1 MLRMTLRVNGK
12 PDYTLVLPA
21 DEEYLDAVKAYDNA
35 IFRLATAQE
44 TEPEDYIGE
53 DGLLYCGKCR
63 QPKEAYFPEG
73 KTLFGRDRHPR
84 ACDCKRKILDEQQA
98 AEDICLLRYLPHYY
112 NGGTA
117 AIWQTAG
124 KLFQKKN
131 AMNHLFIAFLIPYSI
146 FSLVVRPC
154 VQQRLRGC
162 CEDFDFS
169 VRQLIQQRFKLHP
182 LRGLALHSFTMKN
195 LIHRDMIAGH
205 QF

>member
-1 MLRMTLRVNGK
+1 MFQLIARHLLHTLNIIVVESFTT
-12 PDYTLVLPA
+12 PHYYCPMSVQPLPA
-21 DEEYLDAVKAYDNA
+21 LTVTHS
-35 IFRLATAQE
+35 L
-44 TEPEDYIGE
+44 
-53 DGLLYCGKCR
+53 
-63 QPKEAYFPEG
+63 
-73 KTLFGRDRHPR
+73 
-84 ACDCKRKILDEQQA
+84 
-98 AEDICLLRYLPHYY
+98 CLLRYLPHYY

>member
-1 MLRMTLRVNGK
+1 MCGCQLRNDEHTLNYLKIMCECQRSYNALSCSCPRLGDRMLSMFCLTASYSRIRF
-12 PDYTLVLPA
+12 
-21 DEEYLDAVKAYDNA
+21 
-35 IFRLATAQE
+35 FRLPYSA
-44 TEPEDYIGE
+44 
-53 DGLLYCGKCR
+53 
-63 QPKEAYFPEG
+63 
-73 KTLFGRDRHPR
+73 
-84 ACDCKRKILDEQQA
+84 
-98 AEDICLLRYLPHYY
+98 YY
-112 NGGTA
+112 NGDTA

>member
-1 MLRMTLRVNGK
+1 MQTINLKQYYPFCKEDIFVE
-12 PDYTLVLPA
+12 VS
-21 DEEYLDAVKAYDNA
+21 DEIVEAFLLDKRA
-35 IFRLATAQE
+35 
-44 TEPEDYIGE
+44 
-53 DGLLYCGKCR
+53 
-63 QPKEAYFPEG
+63 EAA
-73 KTLFGRDRHPR
+73 RDRKMFR
-84 ACDCKRKILDEQQA
+84 
-98 AEDICLLRYLPHYY
+98 YY